1 MNGFA
6 HLELGN
12 VDFDQF
18 GEVAGTA
25 FYADFVLV
33 DFEDAVFVLDAVGFA
48 GEVERKNR
56 MHWLAPDDFDK
67 VNVFDGA
74 REGIAGGI
82 LYHRVARFRTVGEC
96 QFYENRLTRDLL
108 QGRNEALFFYQE
120 VLFPAFAVDYGGD
133 LAAFAIA
140 FRGIAAYLSPDG

>member
-1 MNGFA
+1 MAAASAAGAASPSAGAAAARLGFGLFLYEIAGAEHALEIRFELYAFGSLYVFEVNGFA

-25 FYADFVLV
+25 FYTDFVLV

-74 REGIAGGI
+74 REGLRAVSFIIA
-82 LYHRVARFRTVGEC
+82 
-96 QFYENRLTRDLL
+96 
-108 QGRNEALFFYQE
+108 
-120 VLFPAFAVDYGGD
+120 
-133 LAAFAIA
+133 
-140 FRGIAAYLSPDG
+140 